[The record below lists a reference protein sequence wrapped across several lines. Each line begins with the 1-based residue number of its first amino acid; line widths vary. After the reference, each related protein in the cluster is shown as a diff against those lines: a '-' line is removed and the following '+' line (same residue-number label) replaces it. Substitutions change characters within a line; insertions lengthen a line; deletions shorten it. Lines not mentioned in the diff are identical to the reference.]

1 MNNSGCGGCPHP
13 EKCIHLRSIRQEEI
27 HRAANQ
33 AAGSGLCQLSSNAH
47 QGKDNNM
54 KESATGKCG
63 KPKCPAQVLYRGAN
77 FQPHRSDEDIFYDCQ
92 SFGDNESSK
101 GTNKYDDAEIVCN
114 TVQRAAQ
121 AAHMIMQNFDQGQ
134 CGCQKPCTATLEIT
148 ARLIPNPKNSNPNC
162 RLQGR
167 PVTVQMPLE
176 FDPQTGHMAT
186 KSARSLES
194 KPTGKHAGEQQSV
207 DTIGDAVGPTVGPTV
222 GDAVG
227 DAVGDTVGDTV
238 GERVEEIVEEPLAD
252 SGSFVNRTRSVS
264 LMLPPSSDEELK
276 KGWSPDKRQSMEEP
290 EVIVEKKT
298 LDMPIVNEGRGP
310 PVVKRYFLAL
320 PQHKEFSN
328 CCPCRFSPS
337 PIMDEEGNVF
347 CPGNCGCCQCAWK
360 VRSFDKNDEHV
371 NVKVCRCV
379 QRGTIFTSFDERENC
394 SQTSYFDF
402 CPCREKAEAKFLQLY
417 HYEMWSTPDATRGRE
432 ISLDEIVEI
441 TDFDMEN

>member
-13 EKCIHLRSIRQEEI
+13 EKCIHLRSTRQKEI
-27 HRAANQ
+27 HRAGNQ
-33 AAGSGLCQLSSNAH
+33 AGSGVCEHCSNA
-47 QGKDNNM
+47 QKGKDNNM
-54 KESATGKCG
+54 KQQRGYENAAGTCG
-63 KPKCPAQVLYRGAN
+63 NSKCPAQVLYRGAN

-92 SFGDNESSK
+92 SFGDNESTK
-101 GTNKYDDAEIVCN
+101 GSNIYDNAEIVCN

-121 AAHMIMQNFDQGQ
+121 AAHMIMQNFDQCQ

-148 ARLIPNPKNSNPNC
+148 ARLIPDPKNSNLNC

-176 FDPQTGHMAT
+176 FDPKTGHLAT
-186 KSARSLES
+186 KSARSLSLEA
-194 KPTGKHAGEQQSV
+194 KPTGKHIDEHRGEQQQGEETLV
-207 DTIGDAVGPTVGPTV
+207 EDTVEETIGDSSPA
-222 GDAVG
+222 
-227 DAVGDTVGDTV
+227 
-238 GERVEEIVEEPLAD
+238 IV
-252 SGSFVNRTRSVS
+252 RTRSVS
-264 LMLPPSSDEELK
+264 LVIMPEYVESRPRQRSVEDDLW
-276 KGWSPDKRQSMEEP
+276 KGMTPEQRQSRDEP
-290 EVIVEKKT
+290 EILIEKKT
-298 LDMPIVNEGRGP
+298 LDLPILGEGRAP
-310 PVVKRYFLAL
+310 HAKRYFMAL
-320 PQHKEFSN
+320 PQHKDFSN
-328 CCPCRFSPS
+328 CSPCRYTPS

-417 HYEMWSTPDATRGRE
+417 SREMWSTPDATRGRE

-441 TDFDMEN
+441 TDFDIEE